1 MSQIPVSWLPNMI
14 YDKFLEILE
23 EFRAD
28 EEKLQDKSAQSEGHG
43 KKIRESILRS
53 YLWPNEKFENQNQ
66 ERW

>member
-1 MSQIPVSWLPNMI
+1 MTN
-14 YDKFLEILE
+14 FLEILE

-28 EEKLQDKSAQSEGHG
+28 KEKLQHKSGISCHIRKQGTAQSEGYS
-43 KKIRESILRS
+43 KKTRESILRS